1 MKTTKAA
8 ALRPLIADVQS
19 ELHQRLAELECGGRP
34 KAESTGE
41 FEKLGDSLTMAANAA
56 KTAAALRRRMH
67 ELVIMEN
74 LERKHHNEARVVPE
88 GPIAPARPEAR

>member
-19 ELHQRLAELECGGRP
+19 ELNLRLAELECGGLSA
-34 KAESTGE
+34 AESTGE

-74 LERKHHNEARVVPE
+74 LEKRHHKEPRVVRDAPIAEAKHEAR
-88 GPIAPARPEAR
+88 

>member
-8 ALRPLIADVQS
+8 ALRPLLADVQC
-19 ELHQRLAELECGGRP
+19 ELNLRLANLESAGRP
-34 KAESTGE
+34 GAESTGE
-41 FEKLGDSLTMAANAA
+41 LEKLGDSLTMAAQAA

-74 LERKHHNEARVVPE
+74 LERRHHQEARVVRE
-88 GPIAPARPEAR
+88 APIAAARHDAR